1 MNTEESAARREFPE
15 MVGRCSWL
23 WIPGLLTVAAAYS
36 AGLAFRSAEDFSPLV
51 DGFLALLTVWVPAA
65 VGWLMVHRTKRRRLE
80 IILAAGAMSCQAAG
94 DTYYVLKS
102 AAGEDVPLPSP
113 ADAGYTGFYVLMLAA
128 LAVVIRRRLPDM
140 TWPVVL
146 DSAVGALGASAIL
159 AVVLDPILNTVLDGP
174 RSLAMALGAAYP
186 LLDLI
191 LVAAVIG
198 IAATTERN
206 IGRGWG
212 LLVLGLLTFAGA
224 DIGYALLELN
234 SVYIVGTPLDAS
246 WALGIALIAAWV
258 VMQGRND
265 DAPRGGSMAV
275 PSQSVP
281 ALATAASLFVLILGT
296 QMRVVLLAVV
306 LASLTLALAALPLLF
321 RQRIRLADVQRQAR
335 TDELTGLPNRRALYT
350 DVPKRLASN
359 SRRRSLMLLL
369 DLDKFK
375 EINDSLGHEVG
386 DTLLT
391 QVASRLSGQLRSAD
405 LLARMGGD
413 EFVMHVDNCGAGEAQ
428 AVALKL
434 RAALAEPY
442 DLGSVTVHVNAS
454 IGISCYPDHG
464 PDLAMLLRRADMAMY
479 TAKSTHSGHFVY
491 DDADIISNPRQSH
504 TVQTLHEALGG
515 DQILLHFQPKI
526 DLATGDVRGVEALAR
541 WQHPA
546 LGLLRPDDFLK
557 RFEEAGL
564 MPALTDVVL
573 GQALDQAAAW
583 AAKGQPLTVAVNLSA
598 PSIIDSGLPAQIDA
612 MTSARG
618 LSPSVLVLEIT
629 EDLLVADRERA
640 CRVLATLRDMGVR
653 IAVDDFGKGYSSLSY
668 LRELPIDELKLDKSF
683 ITSMTDE
690 SRATALV
697 VSTIDLAHS
706 LGLVMTAEGV
716 ENAGAYRALSDFGC
730 DLAQG
735 FFMSK
740 PLPAAELDAWLTDR
754 HDQSQPGPFPD
765 LYPGSTA
772 EVARP

>member
-1 MNTEESAARREFPE
+1 MTTEEPAGRRGFPAID
-15 MVGRCSWL
+15 GRHSRA
-23 WIPGLLTVAAAYS
+23 WILGLLAVAGAYS
-36 AGLAFRSAEDFSPLV
+36 AGLAFRSAEEFSPLV
-51 DGFLALLTVWVPAA
+51 DGLLALLTVWAPAA
-65 VGWLMVHRTKRRRLE
+65 VGWLVVHRTGRRRLE
-80 IILAAGAMSCQAAG
+80 IILAAGALSCQAAG
-94 DTYYVLKS
+94 ETYYVLKS
-102 AAGEDVPLPSP
+102 ATGEDVPLPSA
-113 ADAGYTGFYVLMLAA
+113 ADVGYTGFYVFMLAT
-128 LAVVIRRRLPDM
+128 LAVVIRGRVPDM

-146 DSAVGALGASAIL
+146 DSAVGALGASAML

-186 LLDLI
+186 LLDLV

-198 IAATTERN
+198 IAATTGRN

-234 SVYIVGTPLDAS
+234 SVYAVGTPLDAS
-246 WALGIALIAAWV
+246 WALGVALIGAWV
-258 VMQGRND
+258 VMQGRTD
-265 DAPRGGSMAV
+265 DSPGAQARAL
-275 PSQSVP
+275 PSQAVP
-281 ALATAASLFVLILGT
+281 ALATLASLTVLILGT
-296 QMRVVLLAVV
+296 QVRVLVLAVV
-306 LASLTLALAALPLLF
+306 LASLTLALAALPLVF

-350 DVPKRLASN
+350 DVPKRLAVN
-359 SRRRSLMLLL
+359 GRRRSAVLLL

-375 EINDSLGHEVG
+375 EINDSLGHDVG
-386 DTLLT
+386 DALLS
-391 QVASRLSGQLRSAD
+391 QVSARLAGQLRPTD

-413 EFVMHVDNCGAGEAQ
+413 EFVLHVENVGAEEAQ

-434 RAALAEPY
+434 RSALAEPY

-454 IGISCYPDHG
+454 VGISCYPDQG
-464 PDLAMLLRRADMAMY
+464 QDLTMLLRRADLAMY

-491 DDADIISNPRQSH
+491 DGGEIIFDPRQAH
-504 TVQTLHEALGG
+504 TVQTLNDALGG
-515 DQILLHFQPKI
+515 DQLLLHFQPKV
-526 DLATGDVRGVEALAR
+526 DLATGDVRGVEALVR
-541 WQHPA
+541 WQHPD
-546 LGLLRPDDFLK
+546 LGLLQPDDFLK

-564 MPALTDVVL
+564 MPALTGIVL
-573 GQALDQAAAW
+573 GKALDQAAAW
-583 AAKGQPLTVAVNLSA
+583 AAKGRDLTVAVNLAA
-598 PSIIDSGLPAQIDA
+598 PSIIDSGLPGQIGA

-629 EDLLVADRERA
+629 EDVLVADRERA
-640 CRVLATLRDMGVR
+640 RTVLTTLRDLGVR
-653 IAVDDFGKGYSSLSY
+653 IAVDNFGKGYSSLSY

-683 ITSMTDE
+683 ILSMTDD

-706 LGLVMTAEGV
+706 LGLDMTAEGV
-716 ENAGAYRALSDFGC
+716 ESAGAYRALSDYGC

-735 FFMSK
+735 YFMSK

-754 HDQSQPGPFPD
+754 GEQTQPGPFSD
-765 LYPGSTA
+765 LHPGSAA
-772 EVARP
+772 EAARP